1 MLRGALIG
9 CGFVSRYHLEA
20 WTKVPGVEI
29 AALCEF
35 DPDRLEATA
44 ERAPAARRY
53 ADAAAMFDDGPFDF
67 VEICTG
73 PASHRELVELSARH
87 GAHVL
92 CQKPAA
98 LVRPDL
104 RAMIEACDDAG
115 VRLMVHENWRFRPWN
130 RALRAEID
138 AGTVGRPLRLRIAH
152 ADTRALRPDGFADQ
166 PFLAHMPRLIL
177 MEMGCHLI
185 DTARYLVGEIQTVS
199 ATTARFGRGHA
210 GEDVATLSLYF
221 AGGALGLLDMTWCAP
236 PDLARPEWAL
246 NQTVV
251 EGSAGSLSVQADGS
265 LKFVSL
271 RGKAEV
277 RSVPLPPDDHVYL
290 DGYVAAQTHFIDGL
304 RHGTPH
310 ETSGADTLK
319 TMDVV
324 WAAYRAAEDGTT
336 VGL

>member
-1 MLRGALIG
+1 
-9 CGFVSRYHLEA
+9 
-20 WTKVPGVEI
+20 
-29 AALCEF
+29 
-35 DPDRLEATA
+35 
-44 ERAPAARRY
+44 
-53 ADAAAMFDDGPFDF
+53 
-67 VEICTG
+67 
-73 PASHRELVELSARH
+73 
-87 GAHVL
+87 
-92 CQKPAA
+92 
-98 LVRPDL
+98 
-104 RAMIEACDDAG
+104 MIEACDSAG
-115 VRLMVHENWRFRPWN
+115 VRFMVHENWRFRPWN

-166 PFLAHMPRLIL
+166 PFLARMPRLIL

-251 EGSAGSLSVQADGS
+251 EGSTGRLSVQTDGS
-265 LKFVSL
+265 LRFVGL
-271 RGKAEV
+271 RGETEV
-277 RSVPLPPDDHVYL
+277 RPVPLPPDDRVYL

-304 RHGTPH
+304 RRGTPH
-310 ETSGADTLK
+310 ETNGADTLK

-324 WAAYRAAEDGTT
+324 WAAYRAAEGGVT